1 MATLAYVCSWKWIA
15 AHHKWFCF
23 CDHHLTIEPLK
34 HICRFGRW
42 HRKSLKARARS
53 FTLKHTHTHS
63 EALFVHIWGSWLLTS
78 AMCPLS
84 WVIVLQTSQCNEWLR
99 FLSAASL
106 KLRTGARMTARARS
120 WVNIIKSKCQFKL
133 QPVNLR
139 QIILHYYPV
148 TFVLIGFTVEP
159 RAFLS
164 SDSITV
170 IGRKRMW
177 HWPQQGY
184 APCRACTLPLT
195 RLCLYINVHLD
206 ERLASHWQD
215 GWWMIDRS
223 TDCGRVCS
231 ATTELGSCKL
241 LKWLSWIIR
250 PFMNIQLY

>member
-1 MATLAYVCSWKWIA
+1 MFA
-15 AHHKWFCF
+15 AGSGLQHITNDSVFVIIISLLSLSNTSAGSDAGTESLSKHA
-23 CDHHLTIEPLK
+23 LGLSPLN
-34 HICRFGRW
+34 
-42 HRKSLKARARS
+42 
-53 FTLKHTHTHS
+53 THS

-78 AMCPLS
+78 ATCLLS

-106 KLRTGARMTARARS
+106 KLQTGARMTARARS

-170 IGRKRMW
+170 IGWKRMW
-177 HWPQQGY
+177 HWPNRDMH
-184 APCRACTLPLT
+184 RAERALGSPSDTC
-195 RLCLYINVHLD
+195 LCLYTNVHLD

-231 ATTELGSCKL
+231 AKAELGSCKL
-241 LKWLSWIIR
+241 LKLLSWVIR